1 MLKHIFL
8 VIVAAL
14 MTLGT
19 AGSASAT
26 FADLELIRVYY
37 DRSGN
42 EYGTDLG
49 KVMDLTAGGTTTIA
63 GTFGSLSAGTADSP
77 SSYAVYFALDR
88 ATGKLW
94 ASNSTAT
101 APLING
107 TSFGIYTLKSGTTNM
122 YSLYNSMGGTTYSG
136 SISAAN
142 SYKNKISAT
151 QGNLANA
158 INNTYRMGTE
168 ASLAGVIGSG
178 NGSVSQILYYWPN
191 GNTTVVPEKVGTPVA
206 FITTKADG
214 STVISPPPPSAPTGI
229 TVEAGDAQAI
239 VEFSA
244 PASDGGTAVTGYT
257 VTSDPDGVTASG
269 TASPITVTGLTNGT
283 AYTFKVAATNANGTG
298 PAGVSASITPVAG
311 VKYAVTYYGNQYTG
325 GSVPTDAGSP
335 YDSGAT
341 VTVAGA
347 GTLERTGYT
356 FNGWNTSADGS
367 GTSYAAGAT
376 FAIAAETR
384 LYAQWAIS
392 SYTVTY
398 NGNNNTDGSAPSDGT
413 YSYGATVTVPGA
425 ETLSRSGYTF
435 SGWNTA
441 ANGSGTSHPPGE
453 TFTIAADTTL
463 YAQWTVNGYTVTCD
477 GNNATGGTPPSG
489 GTYSYG
495 ATVTVPGAG
504 SLARTGYT
512 FNGWNTA
519 ADGSGTSYLPG
530 ATFAIAADTTLYAQW
545 AINNYTVAYNGN
557 DNTGGAA
564 PSGATYTYGA
574 TVTVADPGTL
584 ERTGYTFNGWNSAA
598 DGSGTSYPA
607 GGTFTV
613 ASDTTLYAQWAIE
626 TYTVTPSVGM
636 GTGYGSI
643 TPDTPQTAD
652 HGGTL
657 TFTLT
662 SDPMYV
668 ATVSGTCGG
677 TLTGNSYTTDPIVG
691 DCTVIAN
698 FSKNNYYVTASAGA
712 NGSASP
718 ASQLAAEGARVQVSI
733 TPNLGYNIASVG
745 GSCGGTLAG
754 NTFITA
760 PVTASCTVEPA
771 FSIKTS
777 TVTASVTGGNGTV
790 TLASGTV
797 DYGGTEVATITP
809 NAGYHL
815 ATLTDNGTNIIT
827 SVSGG
832 SYTITGVTTDHTI
845 IATFAVNTRTV
856 TTSIASGKGSITP
869 QSSTVNEGGSTT
881 LTIAP
886 GTGYHL
892 AGVTDNGVDVTPQAS
907 AGSYTIGAISTD
919 HLVTATFA
927 VDTKTVTATVG
938 AGSGTITPG
947 NSTVNYGST
956 LTLTVTPAANCR
968 LVTLTDNGS
977 DVTDS
982 VSGGSYTITGVTTDH
997 VLNATFALATHTVT
1011 ATVSGGAGAVT
1022 PGSSTV
1028 NHGEPVTLT
1037 ITPAANYHLATLIDN
1052 GADVTAAI
1060 SGGSYTI
1067 TATEN
1072 HSVAASF
1079 AIDTRTV
1086 TAQVSGGNGSVTP
1099 ANSVINYGGN
1109 LAIAVTPAAGYHLER
1124 LTDNGTD
1131 VTGSVSNGSYTIVGV
1146 TENHSVTAIFR
1157 GITFTVTPLAV
1168 TNGGITPAV
1177 EQTVDAGKTFS
1188 FSVTPSPGYQIA
1200 GVTGCGGTLSGNT
1213 FTTAG
1218 MSANCAVSATFVA
1231 IPSLKGDLDGD
1242 GQIGIADALLALQH
1256 AAGLKPRTP
1265 AALAAGDVAPIVG
1278 GASAP
1283 DGKLD
1288 IGDAV
1293 ALLRRSVGQLSW

>member
-14 MTLGT
+14 IALGT
-19 AGSASAT
+19 ADSASAT

-49 KVMDLTAGGTTTIA
+49 NVENLTAGGTSTIA
-63 GTFGSLSAGTADSP
+63 GSFGSLSAG
-77 SSYAVYFALDR
+77 SSWAVYFALNR
-88 ATGKLW
+88 TTNKVW
-94 ASNSTAT
+94 ASGVTGTAS
-101 APLING
+101 LING
-107 TSFGIYTLKSGTTNM
+107 TAAGLTTLKSGTTNM
-122 YSLYNSMGGTTYSG
+122 YSWYNAQGGTTYSG
-136 SISAAN
+136 SASDSN

-151 QGNLANA
+151 QGHLANA
-158 INNTYRMGTE
+158 INVNYRLYTE
-168 ASLAGVIGSG
+168 ADLGPLLSG
-178 NGSVSQILYYWPN
+178 QATELKQILYYWGN
-191 GNTTVVPEKVGTPVA
+191 GLTTDAAAKVGIPAA

-214 STVISPPPPSAPTGI
+214 STVISPPPPSAPTGASA
-229 TVEAGDAQAI
+229 TAGDAQAT
-239 VEFSA
+239 VSFSA
-244 PASDGGTAVTGYT
+244 PTSDGGSAITGYT
-257 VTSDPDGVTASG
+257 VTSNPDGIAVSG

-283 AYTFKVAATNANGTG
+283 AYTFSVAAINANGTG
-298 PAGVSASITPVAG
+298 PAAVSAIVTPAGG
-311 VKYAVTYYGNQYTG
+311 VKFAVTYDGNQSTG
-325 GSVPTDAGSP
+325 GTAPTDAGSP

-347 GTLERTGYT
+347 GTLTRTGYT
-356 FNGWNTSADGS
+356 FNGWNTAADGS

-376 FAIAAETR
+376 FAIAADTT
-384 LYAQWAIS
+384 LYAQWTIS

-398 NGNNNTDGSAPSDGT
+398 NGNNNTGGSAPSDGT
-413 YSYGATVTVPGA
+413 YSYGATVTVA
-425 ETLSRSGYTF
+425 D
-435 SGWNTA
+435 A
-441 ANGSGTSHPPGE
+441 GT
-453 TFTIAADTTL
+453 
-463 YAQWTVNGYTVTCD
+463 
-477 GNNATGGTPPSG
+477 
-489 GTYSYG
+489 
-495 ATVTVPGAG
+495 
-504 SLARTGYT
+504 LARTGYT

-519 ADGSGTSYLPG
+519 ADGSGTSYPAGETFTIASDTTLYAQWTAVGFTVTYSGNDSTGGSAPSGGTYAFGAIVTVPG
-530 ATFAIAADTTLYAQW
+530 AGTLARTGYTFSGWNTSADGIGTSYAAGTSFAIAADTTLYAQW
-545 AINNYTVAYNGN
+545 TINSYTVTYNGN
-557 DNTGGAA
+557 SNTGGSA
-564 PSGATYTYGA
+564 PSSDTHTYGA

-584 ERTGYTFNGWNSAA
+584 ARTGYTFNGWNSAA

-626 TYTVTPSVGM
+626 TYTVTPSVGT

-760 PVTASCTVEPA
+760 PLTASCTVEPA

-815 ATLTDNGTNIIT
+815 ATLTDNGTNVIA

-832 SYTITGVTTDHTI
+832 SYTITGITADHTI
-845 IATFAVNTRTV
+845 TATFAVTTRAV
-856 TTSIASGKGSITP
+856 TTSIASGKGTITP

-886 GTGYHL
+886 AAGYHL
-892 AGVTDNGVDVTPQAS
+892 AGITDNGVDVTPQVS

-927 VDTKTVTATVG
+927 ADTRTVTATVG

-977 DVTDS
+977 DVTAS
-982 VSGGSYTITGVTTDH
+982 VSAGSYTITGVTTDH

-1011 ATVSGGAGAVT
+1011 ATVSGGAGSVT

-1028 NHGEPVTLT
+1028 SHGEPVALT
-1037 ITPAANYHLATLIDN
+1037 ITPAANYHLATLTDN
-1052 GADVTAAI
+1052 GADVTAAG

-1067 TATEN
+1067 TVTEN
-1072 HSVAASF
+1072 HSVTASF

-1099 ANSVINYGGN
+1099 ASGVINYGGN
-1109 LAIAVTPAAGYHLER
+1109 VAIAVTPAVGYHLER

-1256 AAGLKPRTP
+1256 AVGLKPRTS